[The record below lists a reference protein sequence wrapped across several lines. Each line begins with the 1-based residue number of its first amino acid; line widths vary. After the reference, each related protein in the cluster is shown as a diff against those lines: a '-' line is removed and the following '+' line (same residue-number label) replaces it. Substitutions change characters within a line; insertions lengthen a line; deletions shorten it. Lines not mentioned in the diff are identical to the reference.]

1 MSRQREKIS
10 RIQEMTTE
18 NDTPVFASLTDL
30 LADRAPDQA
39 NEEREREG
47 EADA

>member
-1 MSRQREKIS
+1 MSRKREKIS

-18 NDTPVFASLTDL
+18 NDAPVFASLTDL

-39 NEEREREG
+39 NEEREG